1 MDQDTQAKVERVA
14 AVDTAARV
22 ANLVDLVL
30 VARVAAVDILLP
42 PLTTVVLAMMV
53 AMEVILAMVVT
64 TMDMSPTMMVA
75 MLEAMDQVP
84 TLDIAASLDAPVEA
98 ANQASLVDQ
107 DTLAKVAR
115 AVAVDHQAREA
126 RAVAVVD
133 QEHPLEVMML
143 DTMTMTMTMADTME
157 EMIPTLT
164 ITMLPVIMITP
175 PQAPVERVDALV
187 QASLA
192 SRVDLVAQARVANL
206 VEVGQALAR
215 VANQVDHLD
224 LDLAP
229 QEKIMDTLSRFTIP
243 QVIPMMPVIRMM
255 AGGQI

>member
-1 MDQDTQAKVERVA
+1 VDQDTQAKVERVA

-143 DTMTMTMTMADTME
+143 DTMTMTMADTME